1 MAVTINTLREYKQKG
16 EAFAALTSYD
26 ATFAQVVSEA
36 GVDVILIGDSLGMVL
51 QGNDSTLPVTM
62 DQMIYH
68 TSCVAKGNK
77 GALIMADMPFMSY
90 GTTEAA
96 LENAAELMRAGAHMV
111 KLEGTDWMT
120 DTIAALSERGV
131 PVCAHLGLT
140 PQFVNKFGGYKVQG
154 RDEHAAE
161 MMIEHA
167 CELEAAGADVIL
179 LECVPAVLAARIT
192 QAVKAPVIGIGAG
205 ADTDGQV
212 LVLHDMLG
220 ISTGVKPR
228 FVKNFL
234 AGTDSVSAAVEAYV
248 NAVRE
253 RSFPAEEHTFKA

>member
-1 MAVTINTLREYKQKG
+1 
-16 EAFAALTSYD
+16 
-26 ATFAQVVSEA
+26 
-36 GVDVILIGDSLGMVL
+36 
-51 QGNDSTLPVTM
+51 
-62 DQMIYH
+62 
-68 TSCVAKGNK
+68 
-77 GALIMADMPFMSY
+77 
-90 GTTEAA
+90 
-96 LENAAELMRAGAHMV
+96 
-111 KLEGTDWMT
+111 
-120 DTIAALSERGV
+120 
-131 PVCAHLGLT
+131 HLGLT

-234 AGTDSVSAAVEAYV
+234 AGTDSVSAAVETYV

-253 RSFPAEEHTFKA
+253 R